1 MARFGVIQEREKW
14 DQLYFSKAVKPKQNR
29 PSPGNFY
36 FSPRRRFFGRIIKYY

>member
-36 FSPRRRFFGRIIKYY
+36 FPCTFPKIGLF